1 MELTND
7 FRVPIAPSEAW
18 RVLTDLER
26 IAPLL
31 PGAELREVDGDEY
44 HGVVKVKV
52 GPITATYKGTA
63 RIVRLDESTGEV
75 VISAAGRDTRG
86 QGNASATITATMAPD
101 GTATLVNLVTD
112 LAITGKVAQFGR
124 GVLSDVSTKLLGQFV
139 EALEADLAAGATA
152 GATTGATTG
161 STTGATTGA
170 TTGPATLESAE
181 WGASAP
187 ASATREPAESASPGP
202 RRIEGPEAAPVD
214 LVALAGGSTLR
225 RVAPPAGLALLL
237 LLLFLGWRARRR
249 RRG

>member
-7 FRVPIAPSEAW
+7 FRVPIDPSEAW

-63 RIVRLDESTGEV
+63 RIVSLDESTGEV

-86 QGNASATITATMAPD
+86 QGNASATITATMAPE
-101 GTATLVNLVTD
+101 GAATLVNLVTD

-124 GVLSDVSTKLLGQFV
+124 GVLSDVSTRLLGQFV
-139 EALEADLAAGATA
+139 EALEADLAASVTAHPAPGEPSADDAGPTESATP
-152 GATTGATTG
+152 
-161 STTGATTGA
+161 
-170 TTGPATLESAE
+170 GPAGS
-181 WGASAP
+181 GSP
-187 ASATREPAESASPGP
+187 GRAESASPGP

-214 LVALAGGSTLR
+214 LVALAGGSTLKR
-225 RVAPPAGLALLL
+225 LAAPAGLAVLLV
-237 LLLFLGWRARRR
+237 LLFLGRRARRR
-249 RRG
+249 RG